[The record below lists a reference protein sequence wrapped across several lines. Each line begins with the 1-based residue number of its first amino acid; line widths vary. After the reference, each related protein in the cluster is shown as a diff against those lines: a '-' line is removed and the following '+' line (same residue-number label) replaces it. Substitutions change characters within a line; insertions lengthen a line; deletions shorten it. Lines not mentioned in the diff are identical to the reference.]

1 MKSASTQQHLHVVL
15 VCKEMKPATMT
26 YEEWDVL
33 DELARGATENYLAN
47 EVLINVMNDTAKQ
60 TWEKL
65 KEMFAG
71 KSLSNKL
78 FLKEELLN
86 LRMEEGDNLM
96 EHLSSFDRCVADLQR
111 MEVSYSTE
119 DKALMLLTSLPP
131 SYKHFQTTLMYG
143 KVTLDFES
151 VVQDIM
157 SHQRMNQS
165 SGEKFQREG
174 LVAKTGER
182 GRSKKREGKKCN
194 RGRSKSK
201 AKEGCFEYGS
211 KEH

>member
-1 MKSASTQQHLHVVL
+1 MKDESASTQQHLHVVL
-15 VCKEMKPATMT
+15 VCKEIKPATMT

-47 EVLINVMNDTAKQ
+47 EVLINVMNDTVKQ

-86 LRMEEGDNLM
+86 LRMEEGGNLM
-96 EHLSSFDRCVADLQR
+96 EHLSSFNR
-111 MEVSYSTE
+111 
-119 DKALMLLTSLPP
+119 
-131 SYKHFQTTLMYG
+131 

-201 AKEGCFEYGS
+201 TKEGCFEYRS